1 MTRFFLSVALL
12 VSVLLHAQQPATL
25 TLALR
30 QKMASLP
37 AQASLGLLVQGNPA
51 EIARAAA
58 VCGGAFRYNNGNVC
72 SVVLPVSEIERFSK
86 FPGVRRIDSGPQ
98 RLQVLNDTMK
108 VLNRIDLVRA
118 GQAPLPQAYDG
129 TGVIVGIIDSG
140 VDFLHPDLQDSAG
153 ETRIL
158 KLWDQNATGNAPAP
172 YGYGYEWTKGA
183 IDSGLCTHTDLAYYG
198 HGTGV
203 CGIAAGDG
211 SSVSQRDYS
220 GVAPKSDLIVVALDF
235 VGANSPVAVADAAD
249 YIFTQAQLLGRP
261 CVINA
266 SVGDYL
272 GSHDGTDLQAQMI
285 DNLLLAQSGRVLV
298 GAVGN
303 AGNLAIHVSYPISAD
318 TTFTW
323 FAPAAPQFLVQVW
336 ADTNNFNAAQFAV
349 GVTQNTPAFSDRG
362 RTGFTNVAQNLSGIS
377 NDTIYNAANQRL
389 GVVMRTASVQ
399 GATYLMEFLIT
410 ADSVTNYYW
419 ALNFT
424 GSGNFHCWS
433 FDLANPVPP
442 SSAAYPRVVD
452 YRAPD
457 FTHNVVSSFQC
468 SNHVITVGNYVNRDR
483 WIDYNNATSLDNT
496 VIPGEIMWNSS
507 VGPTRDGRIK
517 PDIAATGANILTCGV
532 LSMLPG
538 LISGAPQ
545 IVGQGGFHV
554 VSGGSSAS
562 SPVVAGAAAL
572 YLQRYPTATH
582 LDVKNALI
590 YCARTDT
597 FTGTNLP
604 DATWGFGKLDAFSTM
619 TNCMLA
625 ADDVPSDFSSS
636 LSAFPN
642 PTDDQ
647 VVIAM
652 HQPVTSQANFQLTNI
667 VGEVVVEQ
675 TILAGE
681 NGVTLS
687 LATLPPGVYF
697 GIVRVSGEALQTVRI
712 VVE

>member
-58 VCGGAFRYNNGNVC
+58 VCGGAFRYNNGDVC

-86 FPGVRRIDSGPQ
+86 FPGVKRIDGGPQ

-108 VLNRIDLVRA
+108 VQNRIDLVHA
-118 GQAPLPQAYDG
+118 GQAPLTQAYDG
-129 TGVIVGIIDSG
+129 TGVIMGIIDSG

-153 ETRIL
+153 RTRIL
-158 KLWDQNATGNAPAP
+158 KLWDQNAMGNAPAP

-235 VGANSPVAVADAAD
+235 NGVNSPVAVADAAD
-249 YIFTQAQLLGRP
+249 YIFAQAQLLGRP

-285 DNLLLAQSGRVLV
+285 DNLLMAQPRRSLV
-298 GAVGN
+298 AAVGN
-303 AGNLAIHVSYPISAD
+303 AGNLAIHVSYPIASD

-323 FAPAAPQFLVQVW
+323 FAPAAPQFLIQVW
-336 ADTNNFNAAQFAV
+336 ADTNNFNAADFAI
-349 GVTQNTPAFSDRG
+349 GVTQNTPVFSDRG
-362 RTGFTNVAQNLSGIS
+362 RTGFTDVAQNLSGIS

-389 GVVMRTASVQ
+389 GIVARTASLQ
-399 GATYLMEFLIT
+399 GATYLLEFLIT
-410 ADSVTNYYW
+410 ADSITNYYW

-442 SSAAYPRVVD
+442 SAAAYPRVVD

-457 FTHNVVSSFQC
+457 FTHNMVSSFQC
-468 SNHVITVGNYVNRDR
+468 SWHVVTVGNYVNRDR

-496 VIPGEIMWNSS
+496 VTPGDIMWNSS
-507 VGPTRDGRIK
+507 IGPTRTGMLK
-517 PDIAATGANILTCGV
+517 PDITATGANILTCGV

-562 SPVVAGAAAL
+562 SPVVAGTAAL
-572 YLQRYPTATH
+572 FLQANPFASH
-582 LDVKNALI
+582 IDVKNMLLA
-590 YCARTDT
+590 CARQDS
-597 FTGTNLP
+597 FTGFNLP
-604 DATWGFGKLDAFSTM
+604 NTTWGVGKLDAFSTVYGCLFAS
-619 TNCMLA
+619 TDLQT
-625 ADDVPSDFSSS
+625 DSSS

-642 PTDDQ
+642 PADD
-647 VVIAM
+647 VVIISLNET
-652 HQPVTSQANFQLTNI
+652 TSSPTNFQLTNI
-667 VGEVVVEQ
+667 LGEVVVEQ
-675 TILAGE
+675 PILAGE
-681 NGVTLS
+681 NRVTLS
-687 LATLPPGVYF
+687 VAALPPGVYF
-697 GIVRVSGEALQTVRI
+697 GIVRVSGKALQTVRI
-712 VVE
+712 VVD